1 MKYILTFLFLFLPI
15 ASILSQQISDF
26 DKVRKGVVQIRTY
39 SQGLDAFSPWL
50 TTGVRASGGTGFI
63 IDKNKIMTN
72 AHVISNAKYIQVQR
86 YNQTTWYEVEI
97 LFVAHDCDLALLKA
111 KDESFYEDSTSF
123 ELGAIPDL
131 NSSITVVGYP
141 IGGDK
146 ISVSRGIVS
155 RKEQSTYAH
164 SEVDSHLVIQV
175 DAAINP
181 GNSGGPA
188 IQDNKVV
195 GVAFQVA
202 SRGKISVI

>member
-15 ASILSQQISDF
+15 VSVLSEQISDF

-97 LFVAHDCDLALLKA
+97 LFVAHAC
-111 KDESFYEDSTSF
+111 
-123 ELGAIPDL
+123 
-131 NSSITVVGYP
+131 N
-141 IGGDK
+141 
-146 ISVSRGIVS
+146 
-155 RKEQSTYAH
+155 
-164 SEVDSHLVIQV
+164 
-175 DAAINP
+175 
-181 GNSGGPA
+181 
-188 IQDNKVV
+188 
-195 GVAFQVA
+195 A
-202 SRGKISVI
+202 SKG